1 MELEK
6 TLEGSF
12 DSKEIKPVHLKGNQS
27 WIFTGGT
34 GAKAEAP
41 VLWKPDVKS
50 LLEGVWVSFT
60 ALLPTQMPGAQR
72 ILLLQGENAVALPR
86 RGPPGPAGKR

>member
-1 MELEK
+1 M
-6 TLEGSF
+6 
-12 DSKEIKPVHLKGNQS
+12 
-27 WIFTGGT
+27 
-34 GAKAEAP
+34 
-41 VLWKPDVKS
+41 KS

-86 RGPPGPAGKR
+86 RGPPGPAGKRLWAVLSISEGPTD